1 MKDVILFLAKI
12 VDTFHDLFLYLS
24 ETFGLGLTD
33 KELHF
38 WIVGFFGFL
47 SFLLVHIAFRVLS
60 KWSITAISFIYTFT
74 MVLVFVFALE
84 IQQGITG
91 SGNMEFDDA
100 AIGVVGFFVF
110 FGVYLLIRGI
120 TFGIKRLHY
129 RKKHSVDT

>member
-24 ETFGLGLTD
+24 EAFGLGLTD

-47 SFLLVHIAFRVLS
+47 SFLLVHIAFRFLS

-74 MVLVFVFALE
+74 MVLVFVFAVE

-110 FGVYLLIRGI
+110 FGVYILIRGI
-120 TFGIKRLHY
+120 ALGIKKFHY
-129 RKKHSVDT
+129 RRKHSVDT

>member
-1 MKDVILFLAKI
+1 M
-12 VDTFHDLFLYLS
+12 
-24 ETFGLGLTD
+24 
-33 KELHF
+33 
-38 WIVGFFGFL
+38 
-47 SFLLVHIAFRVLS
+47 FRILS
-60 KWSITAISFIYTFT
+60 KWSITVISFIYTFT

-120 TFGIKRLHY
+120 AFGIKKLLY
-129 RKKHSVDT
+129 RRKHSVDM

>member
-1 MKDVILFLAKI
+1 MKEVILFLAKI

-24 ETFGLGLTD
+24 ETLGLGLTD

-47 SFLLVHIAFRVLS
+47 SFLLVHIAFCFLS

-74 MVLVFVFALE
+74 MVLVFVFAVE

-110 FGVYLLIRGI
+110 FGVYLMVRGI
-120 TFGIKRLHY
+120 AFAIKKLHY
-129 RKKHSVDT
+129 RRKHSVDT